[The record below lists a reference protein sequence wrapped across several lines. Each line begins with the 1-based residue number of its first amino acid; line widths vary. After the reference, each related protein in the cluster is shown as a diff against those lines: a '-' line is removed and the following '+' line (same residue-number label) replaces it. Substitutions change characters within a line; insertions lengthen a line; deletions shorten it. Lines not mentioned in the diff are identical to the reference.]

1 MPKSYLITGGAGFI
15 GLTFTKMMLKET
27 DAQITVLDNLT
38 YASRPLE
45 IEALKKNGR
54 FRFIKGDISE
64 KEDIDKVFSQM
75 YDAVIHFAAES
86 HVDRSIN
93 QAEPFITTNVMGT
106 YRLADAVLQG
116 KAGRLI
122 HISTDEVYG
131 DLAPD
136 DPAFT
141 ETTPLSPNNPYSAS
155 KASSDLLV
163 MSYVRTHK
171 LPAIITRCSN
181 NYGRTSITRK

>member
-1 MPKSYLITGGAGFI
+1 
-15 GLTFTKMMLKET
+15 
-27 DAQITVLDNLT
+27 
-38 YASRPLE
+38 
-45 IEALKKNGR
+45 
-54 FRFIKGDISE
+54 
-64 KEDIDKVFSQM
+64 M

-136 DPAFT
+136 DPALQRRRRFLRT
-141 ETTPLSPNNPYSAS
+141 IRIPPARQAQTCLSC
-155 KASSDLLV
+155 L
-163 MSYVRTHK
+163 M
-171 LPAIITRCSN
+171 
-181 NYGRTSITRK
+181 

>member
-54 FRFIKGDISE
+54 FRFIKGDISK

-86 HVDRSIN
+86 HVDKKHKSGRAVHHNKCNGHIPTGGRSVTGKSR
-93 QAEPFITTNVMGT
+93 QADSHFH
-106 YRLADAVLQG
+106 R
-116 KAGRLI
+116 
-122 HISTDEVYG
+122 
-131 DLAPD
+131 
-136 DPAFT
+136 
-141 ETTPLSPNNPYSAS
+141 
-155 KASSDLLV
+155 
-163 MSYVRTHK
+163 
-171 LPAIITRCSN
+171 
-181 NYGRTSITRK
+181 

>member
-15 GLTFTKMMLKET
+15 GLTFTKLMLKET

-86 HVDRSIN
+86 HVVISIN
-93 QAEPFITTNVMGT
+93 QAEPFITTIVIGT
-106 YRLADAVLQG
+106 YRQADAVLHGQP
-116 KAGRLI
+116 GRQI
-122 HISTDEVYG
+122 
-131 DLAPD
+131 P
-136 DPAFT
+136 
-141 ETTPLSPNNPYSAS
+141 
-155 KASSDLLV
+155 
-163 MSYVRTHK
+163 
-171 LPAIITRCSN
+171 
-181 NYGRTSITRK
+181 